1 MRVAG
6 SLVIHL
12 FWTLIRLLQPG
23 GTRSVVAE
31 SLLIKHQ
38 LLIISRSK
46 RRAPRLRPSDR
57 VIAGLLAALIRPA
70 RLVRSAIV
78 LKPSTIMSFHRALVR
93 RKYQLL
99 FTPKRH
105 GKPGP
110 KGPSPELI
118 AAICEMKRRNPS
130 FGYQR
135 IAQQL
140 SLVFNTEVDKD
151 VVRRVLARHFRPD
164 PSDRGSSWLT
174 VLGHS
179 KDSLWSLD
187 FFRCESL
194 ILKSHWV
201 MVVMDQYTRR
211 IVGIAVNAGP
221 LDGPTISRM
230 FGRIMAQARI
240 TPKAISTD
248 HDPLFG
254 FHRWKANLRI
264 LEIQEIKT
272 VPHVPLSHPFV
283 ERIIGTIRREF
294 LDQVPCWT
302 STDLERKLNAF
313 SDYYNKARTHLSL
326 DGAPPILSRRRRGM
340 PQSIKWQRH
349 CRGLYELPIA
359 A

>member
-12 FWTLIRLLQPG
+12 LWTLIRLLQPG
-23 GTRSVVAE
+23 GTRSIVAE

-38 LLIISRSK
+38 LLIMSRSK
-46 RRAPRLRPSDR
+46 QRAPALRPSDR
-57 VIAGLLAALIRPA
+57 VIAGLLAALIHPA
-70 RLVRSAIV
+70 RLVRSAVV

-99 FTPKRH
+99 FTPKRR

-118 AAICEMKRRNPS
+118 TAICEMKRRNPR

-140 SLVFNTEVDKD
+140 SLVLNVDLEKD
-151 VVRRVLARHFRPD
+151 VVRRVLARHFHQD
-164 PSDRGSSWLT
+164 PGNRGSSWLT
-174 VLGHS
+174 FIGHT

-221 LDGPTISRM
+221 LDGPTICRM
-230 FGRIMAQARI
+230 FGRIMSRAGV
-240 TPKAISTD
+240 TPKASSTD
-248 HDPLFG
+248 HDPLFE

-283 ERIIGTIRREF
+283 ERLIGTIRREF
-294 LDQVPCWT
+294 LDQVPFWT

-313 SDYYNKARTHLSL
+313 SDYYNEARTHRSL
-326 DGAPPILSRRRRGM
+326 NGVTPIPSRRRRGM
-340 PQSIKWQRH
+340 TQSIKWQRH
-349 CRGLYELPIA
+349 CRGLYELPFA

>member
-12 FWTLIRLLQPG
+12 LWTLIRLLQPG

-46 RRAPRLRPSDR
+46 RRAPALRPSDR
-57 VIAGLLAALIRPA
+57 VIADLLAALIRPA

-78 LKPSTIMSFHRALVR
+78 LKPSTIMSFHWALAR

-99 FTPKRH
+99 FTPKRR

-140 SLVFNTEVDKD
+140 SLVLDIEIDKD
-151 VVRRVLARHFRPD
+151 IVRRVLARHFRPG

-174 VLGHS
+174 FLGHK

-194 ILKSHWV
+194 ILNSHWV
-201 MVVMDQYTRR
+201 MIVMDQYTRR
-211 IVGIAVNAGP
+211 IVGITVNAGP
-221 LDGPTISRM
+221 LVPSPR
-230 FGRIMAQARI
+230 
-240 TPKAISTD
+240 
-248 HDPLFG
+248 LFR
-254 FHRWKANLRI
+254 FQLQN
-264 LEIQEIKT
+264 
-272 VPHVPLSHPFV
+272 
-283 ERIIGTIRREF
+283 
-294 LDQVPCWT
+294 
-302 STDLERKLNAF
+302 
-313 SDYYNKARTHLSL
+313 
-326 DGAPPILSRRRRGM
+326 
-340 PQSIKWQRH
+340 
-349 CRGLYELPIA
+349 
-359 A
+359 